1 MRLPCGDLHVM
12 HQWVGLMLKF
22 RRNVVAS
29 DAYTVLGWIIAS
41 MSLISFIER
50 FFSVGLGAMA
60 SSFVNYYRK
69 LAHAVFGVPAELI
82 GITLP
87 ISLIDFWA
95 LSFVCAGAY
104 VRAKNVEDARAFRHL
119 QLKRP
124 SIKLRSVIFLIFGF
138 TGLSLFVPLSAVSIY
153 TYTDGDITRDALSN
167 LLIISAVVFAF
178 FVLNG
183 FSPSA

>member
-1 MRLPCGDLHVM
+1 
-12 HQWVGLMLKF
+12 
-22 RRNVVAS
+22 
-29 DAYTVLGWIIAS
+29 LG
-41 MSLISFIER
+41 
-50 FFSVGLGAMA
+50 VMA
-60 SSFVNYYRK
+60 SSFVSYYRK
-69 LAHAVFGVPAELI
+69 LAHAAFGVPAELI

-87 ISLIDFWA
+87 SSLIDFWA

-104 VRAKNVEDARAFRHL
+104 VRARNVEDARAFRHL

-124 SIKLRSVIFLIFGF
+124 SIKLRSAIFFISGF

-153 TYTDGDITRDALSN
+153 TYADGDIARDALSN
-167 LLIISAVVFAF
+167 LLRISAVVFAF

>member
-1 MRLPCGDLHVM
+1 
-12 HQWVGLMLKF
+12 MLKF

-29 DAYTVLGWIIAS
+29 DAYTILGWIVAS
-41 MSLISFIER
+41 MSLISFIQR
-50 FFSVGLGAMA
+50 FFSVGLGVMA
-60 SSFVNYYRK
+60 SSFVSYYRK
-69 LAHAVFGVPAELI
+69 LAHAAFGVPAELI
-82 GITLP
+82 GIALP

-124 SIKLRSVIFLIFGF
+124 SIKLRSAIFLISGF
-138 TGLSLFVPLSAVSIY
+138 TGLSLFVPLSAVSIS

-167 LLIISAVVFAF
+167 LLIISSVVFAF

>member
-1 MRLPCGDLHVM
+1 
-12 HQWVGLMLKF
+12 MLKF

-29 DAYTVLGWIIAS
+29 DAYSILGWIIAS
-41 MSLISFIER
+41 MSLISFLQR
-50 FFSVGLGAMA
+50 FFSVGLGVMA
-60 SSFVNYYRK
+60 SNFVSYYRK
-69 LAHAVFGVPAELI
+69 LAHAAFGVPAELI

-87 ISLIDFWA
+87 SSLIDFWA

-104 VRAKNVEDARAFRHL
+104 VRARNVENARSFRHL

-124 SIKLRSVIFLIFGF
+124 SIKLRSAIFLISGF

-167 LLIISAVVFAF
+167 LLIILAVVFAF